1 MGIAPSTPINEVKRR
16 AEMSIAL
23 LKNSRDLLKLAES
36 KLATRKDTSTNEFL
50 MLGQKLDQ
58 MKIKNSNVIVNAREF
73 ERELMIQRLKIK
85 ELRAKHREIRK
96 KLVNMTQRVN
106 NVLSLREEIEARR
119 PLNSTLTTKY

>member
-50 MLGQKLDQ
+50 MLGQKLNQ

-85 ELRAKHREIRK
+85 ELRAKHRELRK

>member
-50 MLGQKLDQ
+50 MLGQKLNQ

-85 ELRAKHREIRK
+85 ERRAKHREIRK

>member
-50 MLGQKLDQ
+50 MLGQKLNQ